1 MLKFLNIYAGQITH
15 FGEKVVK
22 VAPVLWKETD
32 HHIKSSEPTQ
42 DTLIVTYLKNPCYI
56 FEKLMEK
63 FYSVFTE
70 CLTWFKFC
78 KIVYVVVVNLIKFW
92 F

>member
-42 DTLIVTYLKNPCYI
+42 DTLIVMFDMIVSHKRNPVL
-56 FEKLMEK
+56 EEMEK
-63 FYSVFTE
+63 N
-70 CLTWFKFC
+70 CLTKSGIEIG
-78 KIVYVVVVNLIKFW
+78 KNALKVRLQ
-92 F
+92 